1 MLDTVRDPQQTHPP
15 TDASM
20 LEDVALND
28 HEGHPVRLGDLC
40 S

>member
-20 LEDVALND
+20 LEDGA
-28 HEGHPVRLGDLC
+28 PVEENFEA
-40 S
+40 